1 MARAYDSWD
10 TITRLNY
17 NPDGTMKEAWR
28 QRLLQRGMSLHEIDY
43 LEQQKIQE
51 VQKFEQREQR
61 WLEQYGQT
69 FTEWEA
75 AGRLPDQELRRRQQS
90 ALRNREDISELPIAL
105 DPDEYNDAIQDK

>member
-10 TITRLNY
+10 FLDKQDY
-17 NPDGTMKEAWR
+17 NPDGTMKPHKR
-28 QRLLQRGMSLHEIDY
+28 QRLIARGMSLSSIDY

-61 WLEQYGQT
+61 WLEQYGKT

-75 AGRLPDQELRRRQQS
+75 EGRLSDQELRRRQQS
-90 ALRNREDISELPIAL
+90 ALRNQEDISELPIAI
-105 DPDEYNDAIQDK
+105 DPDDIESWL